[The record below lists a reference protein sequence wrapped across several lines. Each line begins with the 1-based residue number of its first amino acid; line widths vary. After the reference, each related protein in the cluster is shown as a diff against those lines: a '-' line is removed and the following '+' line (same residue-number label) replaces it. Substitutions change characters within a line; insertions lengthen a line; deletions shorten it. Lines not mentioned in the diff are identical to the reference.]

1 MTPRQDGYVTQFHDL
16 QEYIAIPRVEGLA
29 MSPDGQRLVAVVK
42 TLTEDRK
49 KYLTTLCEID
59 PEGERPSRRLTRS
72 KEGESGPAFL
82 PDGTLLFVSARPDPT
97 AAEDGTDEDE
107 DKPSLWALPTAGE
120 AIHVASRPGGVN
132 APVVARAA
140 GTVVFTASTLPGD
153 AAGDEA
159 RRKLRTD
166 AGISAILHE
175 ENPIRY
181 WDQQLGPD
189 HPRLFVLTKD
199 VLDLA
204 ADGQPAAQDTVR
216 DLTPDPGQALVAQDF
231 DVTPDGS
238 AVVTGWFVPD
248 GRAGQYSELVRI
260 DASTGQ
266 RTTLLTRERIDFTEP
281 RVSPD
286 GRAVVCSAE
295 VIGTTAEQPD
305 KTLWLVPL
313 DGTPARDL
321 LPGLELWPG
330 GPAWSADSAT
340 VYYTAD
346 QRGRAPVFAVDVAT
360 GAVRQVTH
368 DDGAYGTLS
377 VSPDGRVLYA
387 LRSAV
392 DAPPTPVR
400 IDASTGEVTTLPAP
414 GSPLTLPGRLTEVS
428 ATAPDGTEIRGWL
441 VLPAVGHL
449 SGQASA
455 TADPAPLV
463 LWVHGGPFSSW
474 NTWSWRWNPWIM
486 AAHGYAVLLP
496 DPCLS
501 TGYGREHIR
510 RGYGR
515 WGDATFDDVM
525 AITDAALA
533 RDDIDQS
540 RTAMMGG
547 SFGGYMAN
555 WIAGHTDRFG
565 AIVTHASLWKLE
577 IMLTSDESFQIVHEF
592 GDPTE
597 HPGWWEAN
605 DPSRHAAKI
614 RTPML
619 VIHGDKDYRCP
630 IGNALWAWWDL
641 LRNQVDAKFLYFPDE
656 NHWILGPGN
665 ALVWYETVLAFLAQ
679 HVLGQ
684 PWQRPRSL

>member
-1 MTPRQDGYVTQFHDL
+1 MIPRQDGHVTQFHDL
-16 QEYIAIPRVEGLA
+16 QEYIAIPRVEGLV

-42 TLTEDRK
+42 TLAQDRK
-49 KYLTTLCEID
+49 KYVTALWEID
-59 PEGERPSRRLTRS
+59 PDGERAPRRLTRS
-72 KEGESGPAFL
+72 KEGESGPVFL
-82 PDGTLLFVSARPDPT
+82 PDGTLLFVSARPGPD
-97 AAEDGTDEDE
+97 AATGGGDSKGGDSGQ
-107 DKPSLWALPTAGE
+107 PSLWALPASGE
-120 AIHVASRPGGVN
+120 ATRVASRPGGISTVD
-132 APVVARAA
+132 VAREA
-140 GTVVFTASTLPGD
+140 GTVVFTAGTMPGD
-153 AAGDEA
+153 AADDEA

-175 ENPIRY
+175 ENPVRY
-181 WDQQLGPD
+181 WDHQLGPD
-189 HPRLFVLTKD
+189 QPRLFLLAQD
-199 VLDLA
+199 ALGLA
-204 ADGQPAAQDTVR
+204 ADEPAAQDAAR
-216 DLTPDPGQALVAQDF
+216 DLTPRPGQALVEQEA

-248 GRAGQYSELVRI
+248 GRAGQISELAII
-260 DASTGQ
+260 DTATGQ
-266 RTTLLTRERIDFTEP
+266 RRTLLARERVDFTEP
-281 RVSPD
+281 KVSPD
-286 GRAVVCSAE
+286 GRAVVCGAE
-295 VIGTTAEQPD
+295 VTGTMAQQPD
-305 KTLWLVPL
+305 KSLWLVPL
-313 DGTPARDL
+313 DRTQARDL

-330 GPAWSADSAT
+330 GQVWSPDSAT
-340 VYYTAD
+340 VYFAAD
-346 QRGRAPVFAVDVAT
+346 QRGRAPVFGVDVAT
-360 GAVRQVTH
+360 GQVRQVTG
-368 DDGAYGTLS
+368 DDGAYSALS
-377 VSPDGRVLYA
+377 VAPDGRALYA
-387 LRSAV
+387 LRTAI

-414 GSPLTLPGRLTEVS
+414 GSPLTPPGRLTEIA
-428 ATAPDGTEIRGWL
+428 ATAPDGAEVRGWL
-441 VLPAVGHL
+441 VLPEPGAG
-449 SGQASA
+449 
-455 TADPAPLV
+455 PAPLV

-474 NTWSWRWNPWIM
+474 NGWSWRWNPWIM

-565 AIVTHASLWKLE
+565 AIVAHASLWKLDV
-577 IMLTSDESFQIVHEF
+577 MLTSDESFQIIREF
-592 GDPTE
+592 GDPAE
-597 HPGWWEAN
+597 HPGRWEAN
-605 DPSRHAAKI
+605 DPARHAGKI

-619 VIHGDKDYRCP
+619 VIHGDKDYRVP
-630 IGNALWAWWDL
+630 IGNALWQWWDL
-641 LRNQVDAKFLYFPDE
+641 IRNQVEAKFLYFPDE

-679 HVLGQ
+679 HVLGH